1 MDALQALVLA
11 AAPASC
17 ASSSAAGS
25 TTTVAGFR
33 TPSEPDGWPLS
44 SGTKRRRLVS
54 KVKDELIDLSTPVK
68 VKVKAEPYDD
78 PDELGLSSVVKV
90 EEEVGEKI
98 QTCNGCARIKGS
110 SVCFVNMDEL
120 VQWPPGSGGRGLWC
134 RDCHTTWRTHFSATH
149 TLLLFSKWIRVESN
163 FRDFEA
169 ALVAYLS
176 LRAEGGQDRRITSAL
191 IFERITMLRWLTGLL
206 GWQLA
211 PFMIKT
217 LDEIRSQGGLLSSSS
232 DDQPAFDPKSLCT
245 IKTKD
250 GFLLGVMVPSTLASC
265 SSSFTRPCLPNT
277 TPLLR
282 QRALLA
288 TTSDA
293 DHAFAEDHWQM
304 HLDQQEGDVV
314 AGVQQVKKNLVASP
328 AKSKMDVK
336 LEALQMAPLELFNV
350 FSSEE
355 WMTVRE
361 SRFTKPPST
370 S

>member
-1 MDALQALVLA
+1 MLVVYCRTGLLACIAHPLLQCSPAALMDALQALVLA

-68 VKVKAEPYDD
+68 VKVKDEHAYDD

-163 FRDFEA
+163 FRDFDA

-176 LRAEGGQDRRITSAL
+176 LRAEGGQDRRITSAMIL
-191 IFERITMLRWLTGLL
+191 ERITMLRWLSGLL

-211 PFMIKT
+211 PF
-217 LDEIRSQGGLLSSSS
+217 RSRRW
-232 DDQPAFDPKSLCT
+232 T
-245 IKTKD
+245 R
-250 GFLLGVMVPSTLASC
+250 LGRRVDFC
-265 SSSFTRPCLPNT
+265 R
-277 TPLLR
+277 LLR
-282 QRALLA
+282 MISQLSTR
-288 TTSDA
+288 S
-293 DHAFAEDHWQM
+293 HFA
-304 HLDQQEGDVV
+304 
-314 AGVQQVKKNLVASP
+314 P
-328 AKSKMDVK
+328 
-336 LEALQMAPLELFNV
+336 
-350 FSSEE
+350 
-355 WMTVRE
+355 
-361 SRFTKPPST
+361 SRRRMGFF
-370 S
+370 